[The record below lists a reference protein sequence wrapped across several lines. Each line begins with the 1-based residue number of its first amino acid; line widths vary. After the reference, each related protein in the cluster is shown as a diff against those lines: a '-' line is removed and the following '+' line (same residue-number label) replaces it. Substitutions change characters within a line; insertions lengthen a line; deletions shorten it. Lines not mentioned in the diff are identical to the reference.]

1 MDKSE
6 WEGRVGDVWAE
17 EWRRT
22 DRSFVPID
30 TVLVATALE
39 LLAHADSPRVLDV
52 GCGAGTTSQ
61 SLARSVPTARITGV
75 DLSQALIDVA
85 RSRAADMPRLRF
97 EQGDASRWAG
107 EGDFDMLVSR
117 HGVMFFDDAVAAFT
131 HLHSLARPGGRLVFS
146 CFRAAE
152 HNLWASGLNHLIPGA
167 TPGPHAPGP
176 FAFADEKR
184 VQGILR
190 DSGWRD
196 ASAVPLDF
204 DYVAGEGDDPA
215 ADAADYF
222 RRIGPVAR
230 ALRELDADGRA
241 RLLDGLAALVAAHVD
256 GNRVILPAAAWI
268 WSATA

>member
-30 TVLVATALE
+30 KALAAAAAKC
-39 LLAHADSPRVLDV
+39 LAAGTSARILDI
-52 GCGAGTTSQ
+52 GCGAGTTSL
-61 SLARSVPTARITGV
+61 SLARQLPDASITGV
-75 DLSQALIDVA
+75 DLSQALIGVA
-85 RSRAADMPRLRF
+85 RTRAADALRCRF
-97 EQGDASRWAG
+97 VQGDASRWAG
-107 EGDFDMLVSR
+107 ETGFDLLVSR
-117 HGVMFFDDAVAAFT
+117 HGVMFFGDPVAAFA
-131 HLHSLARPGGRLVFS
+131 HLRSLARPGGRFVFS

-152 HNLWASGLNHLIPGA
+152 QNRWASGLSHLIPGA
-167 TPGPHAPGP
+167 APHPHAPGP

-184 VQGILR
+184 VHDILSR
-190 DSGWRD
+190 SGWRD
-196 ASAVPLDF
+196 AEPRPLDF
-204 DYVAGEGDDPA
+204 DYVAGEGDDAA

-230 ALRELDADGRA
+230 AARELDDAGRA
-241 RLLDGLAALVAAHVD
+241 RLLEALDALVAAHLKA
-256 GNRVILPAAAWI
+256 NRVTFPAAAWI